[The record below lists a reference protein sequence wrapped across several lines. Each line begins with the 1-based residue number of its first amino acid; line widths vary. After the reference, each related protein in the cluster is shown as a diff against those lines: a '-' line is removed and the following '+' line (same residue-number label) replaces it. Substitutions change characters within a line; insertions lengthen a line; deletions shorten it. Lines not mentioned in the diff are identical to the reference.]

1 MRPATGRPAGV
12 YGKVEGRVCPIPTNF
27 DLQHPIQQRH
37 QNFYVLAKLRVE
49 LVAQGIVVVEGALRA
64 LGGGREMRVVLPTR
78 GLQFLGQLRADDGP
92 ARVDTRTIRDGGIVQ
107 VILQGSF
114 PCPRTAQ
121 RRLDVI
127 LHPGRHGI
135 NALAQ
140 RVERTGQRP
149 CGMDGAGA
157 AFKKAAVPGLRVG
170 RQPKRRQAGRIGHI
184 AFAEGRCHDAG
195 RQPQSPRNAVEVI
208 PGQHQIPPFA
218 ATIAATCAGKIKCL
232 PCCQVRAAIPVF
244 TAAAR
249 LHVDSRHSCTSP
261 A

>member
-1 MRPATGRPAGV
+1 MPPSR
-12 YGKVEGRVCPIPTNF
+12 
-27 DLQHPIQQRH
+27 
-37 QNFYVLAKLRVE
+37 
-49 LVAQGIVVVEGALRA
+49 IVR
-64 LGGGREMRVVLPTR
+64 
-78 GLQFLGQLRADDGP
+78 
-92 ARVDTRTIRDGGIVQ
+92 

-195 RQPQSPRNAVEVI
+195 RQPQPPRNAGEVI
-208 PGQHQIPPFA
+208 PGQHQIPPSAAA
-218 ATIAATCAGKIKCL
+218 ATAPAVCGNNRRSL
-232 PCCQVRAAIPVF
+232 RRQNQ
-244 TAAAR
+244 
-249 LHVDSRHSCTSP
+249 TSP
-261 A
+261 LLSGAGSYPSFHRSGPAPR

>member
-1 MRPATGRPAGV
+1 MWSQRLLLLFGRAAHMRPAAGRPAGV

-49 LVAQGIVVVEGALRA
+49 LVAKGIVVVEGALRA
-64 LGGGREMRVVLPTR
+64 LGGGREVRVVLPTR
-78 GLQFLGQLRADDGP
+78 GLQFLGQLRADNGP

-170 RQPKRRQAGRIGHI
+170 RQPKRRQVV
-184 AFAEGRCHDAG
+184 
-195 RQPQSPRNAVEVI
+195 S
-208 PGQHQIPPFA
+208 
-218 ATIAATCAGKIKCL
+218 AT
-232 PCCQVRAAIPVF
+232 
-244 TAAAR
+244 
-249 LHVDSRHSCTSP
+249 
-261 A
+261 